1 MKYIILII
9 GLQLI
14 NLTTNAQ
21 KLFKEKFDICSPTFL
36 LEKDELF
43 ITYTKGDSILICDI
57 TKELDKKGF
66 VELKGILAAQLIID
80 TIGNPCLISYDYK
93 FNSFR
98 KPFDIETS
106 LNSLKNWEGFDN
118 NGFIGIIFKVFFKE
132 KEVTFQRLGFSRNT
146 GWKILSEQTFKKP
159 RVPKKK

>member
-1 MKYIILII
+1 MKYLILIVS
-9 GLQLI
+9 LQFI
-14 NLTTNAQ
+14 NLQCNAQ

-36 LEKDELF
+36 LEKDEII
-43 ITYTKGDSILICDI
+43 ITYTQGDSLLICDI
-57 TKELDKKGF
+57 TKELDKKDF

-80 TIGNPCLISYDYK
+80 TIGNTCLISYDYK

-98 KPFDIETS
+98 KPFDIESS
-106 LNSLKNWEGFDN
+106 LNSLTNWDGYDT
-118 NGFIGIIFKVFFKE
+118 NGFIGIIFKIFLNE
-132 KEVTFQRLGFSRNT
+132 KDVILQRLGYSRNT